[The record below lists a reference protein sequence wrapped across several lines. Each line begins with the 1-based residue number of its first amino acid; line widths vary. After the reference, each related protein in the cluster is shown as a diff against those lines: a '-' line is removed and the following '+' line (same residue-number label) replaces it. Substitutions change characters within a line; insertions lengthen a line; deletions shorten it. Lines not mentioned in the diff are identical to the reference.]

1 MTPEILSKCPEK
13 ICDQKD
19 KENGSEPDSGSATR
33 AVSAMPVEASPAA
46 QHENENDNDNQH
58 LKAFRHCSSFPVD
71 VQAAYTRLQIT
82 QSLTPIPQV
91 VWSIPLT
98 FLAATSRIEGALN
111 GR

>member
-33 AVSAMPVEASPAA
+33 AVSAMPVEASAAA
-46 QHENENDNDNQH
+46 QHENDNDNQH